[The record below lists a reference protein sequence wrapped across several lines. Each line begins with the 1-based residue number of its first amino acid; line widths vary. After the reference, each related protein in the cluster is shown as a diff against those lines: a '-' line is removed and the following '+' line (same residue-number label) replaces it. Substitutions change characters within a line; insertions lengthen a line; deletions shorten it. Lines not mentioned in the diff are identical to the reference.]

1 MAKIA
6 STINIEEMFWNEIK
20 LYMLQNNITNRNT
33 AIEYMLLERRTLLSE
48 PNDKTTTKPKTVVN
62 EVVKEKEEND
72 FIMDAIDNN
81 FDNMFKRKSTW
92 FHSRCFFYFLILT
105 KMVIKKY
112 ILFPC
117 IIFAFLGIF
126 FFSAHIIY

>member
-20 LYMLQNNITNRNT
+20 SYMLQNNITNRNT

-48 PNDKTTTKPKTVVN
+48 PNNKTTAKPKTVVN
-62 EVVKEKEEND
+62 EAVKEKEEND

-81 FDNMFKRKSTW
+81 FDNMF
-92 FHSRCFFYFLILT
+92 
-105 KMVIKKY
+105 
-112 ILFPC
+112 
-117 IIFAFLGIF
+117 
-126 FFSAHIIY
+126 

>member
-20 LYMLQNNITNRNT
+20 SYMLQNNITNRNT
-33 AIEYMLLERRTLLSE
+33 AIEYMLLERRTLLSK
-48 PNDKTTTKPKTVVN
+48 PNNKTTTKPKTVVN

-81 FDNMFKRKSTW
+81 FDNMF
-92 FHSRCFFYFLILT
+92 
-105 KMVIKKY
+105 
-112 ILFPC
+112 
-117 IIFAFLGIF
+117 
-126 FFSAHIIY
+126 

>member
-33 AIEYMLLERRTLLSE
+33 ATEYMLLERRTLLSE
-48 PNDKTTTKPKTVVN
+48 PNNKITTFN

-81 FDNMFKRKSTW
+81 FDNMF
-92 FHSRCFFYFLILT
+92 
-105 KMVIKKY
+105 
-112 ILFPC
+112 
-117 IIFAFLGIF
+117 
-126 FFSAHIIY
+126 

>member
-33 AIEYMLLERRTLLSE
+33 AIEYMLLERLTLLSE
-48 PNDKTTTKPKTVVN
+48 PNNKITTVN

-81 FDNMFKRKSTW
+81 FDNMF
-92 FHSRCFFYFLILT
+92 
-105 KMVIKKY
+105 
-112 ILFPC
+112 
-117 IIFAFLGIF
+117 
-126 FFSAHIIY
+126 

>member
-20 LYMLQNNITNRNT
+20 SYMLQNNITNRNT

-48 PNDKTTTKPKTVVN
+48 LNNKTTTKPKTVVN

-81 FDNMFKRKSTW
+81 FDNMF
-92 FHSRCFFYFLILT
+92 
-105 KMVIKKY
+105 
-112 ILFPC
+112 
-117 IIFAFLGIF
+117 
-126 FFSAHIIY
+126 

>member
-20 LYMLQNNITNRNT
+20 SYMLQNNITNRNT

-48 PNDKTTTKPKTVVN
+48 PNNKITTNPKTVVN

-72 FIMDAIDNN
+72 FLANAIDSS
-81 FDNMFKRKSTW
+81 FDNMF
-92 FHSRCFFYFLILT
+92 
-105 KMVIKKY
+105 
-112 ILFPC
+112 
-117 IIFAFLGIF
+117 
-126 FFSAHIIY
+126 

>member
-48 PNDKTTTKPKTVVN
+48 PNNKITTVN

-81 FDNMFKRKSTW
+81 FDNMF
-92 FHSRCFFYFLILT
+92 
-105 KMVIKKY
+105 
-112 ILFPC
+112 
-117 IIFAFLGIF
+117 
-126 FFSAHIIY
+126 

>member
-48 PNDKTTTKPKTVVN
+48 PNNKITTNPKTVVN

-81 FDNMFKRKSTW
+81 FDNMF
-92 FHSRCFFYFLILT
+92 
-105 KMVIKKY
+105 
-112 ILFPC
+112 
-117 IIFAFLGIF
+117 
-126 FFSAHIIY
+126 

>member
-20 LYMLQNNITNRNT
+20 SYMLQNNITNRNT

-48 PNDKTTTKPKTVVN
+48 PNNKTTTKPKTVVN
-62 EVVKEKEEND
+62 ELVKEKEEND

-81 FDNMFKRKSTW
+81 FDNMF
-92 FHSRCFFYFLILT
+92 
-105 KMVIKKY
+105 
-112 ILFPC
+112 
-117 IIFAFLGIF
+117 
-126 FFSAHIIY
+126 

>member
-48 PNDKTTTKPKTVVN
+48 PNNKTTTKPKTVVN

-81 FDNMFKRKSTW
+81 FDNMF
-92 FHSRCFFYFLILT
+92 
-105 KMVIKKY
+105 
-112 ILFPC
+112 
-117 IIFAFLGIF
+117 
-126 FFSAHIIY
+126 

>member
-20 LYMLQNNITNRNT
+20 SYMLQNNITNRNT

-48 PNDKTTTKPKTVVN
+48 PNNKITTKPN

-81 FDNMFKRKSTW
+81 FDNMF
-92 FHSRCFFYFLILT
+92 
-105 KMVIKKY
+105 
-112 ILFPC
+112 
-117 IIFAFLGIF
+117 
-126 FFSAHIIY
+126 

>member
-48 PNDKTTTKPKTVVN
+48 PNNKITTVN

-72 FIMDAIDNN
+72 FIMDAIDTN
-81 FDNMFKRKSTW
+81 FDNMF
-92 FHSRCFFYFLILT
+92 
-105 KMVIKKY
+105 
-112 ILFPC
+112 
-117 IIFAFLGIF
+117 
-126 FFSAHIIY
+126 

>member
-20 LYMLQNNITNRNT
+20 SYMLQNNITNRNT

-48 PNDKTTTKPKTVVN
+48 PNNKITTKPKKVVN

-72 FIMDAIDNN
+72 FIIDAIDNN
-81 FDNMFKRKSTW
+81 FDNMF
-92 FHSRCFFYFLILT
+92 
-105 KMVIKKY
+105 
-112 ILFPC
+112 
-117 IIFAFLGIF
+117 
-126 FFSAHIIY
+126 

>member
-48 PNDKTTTKPKTVVN
+48 PNNKITTKPKKVVN

-81 FDNMFKRKSTW
+81 FDNMF
-92 FHSRCFFYFLILT
+92 
-105 KMVIKKY
+105 
-112 ILFPC
+112 
-117 IIFAFLGIF
+117 
-126 FFSAHIIY
+126 

>member
-48 PNDKTTTKPKTVVN
+48 PNNKTTTKPKTVVN

-72 FIMDAIDNN
+72 FIMDAIDTN
-81 FDNMFKRKSTW
+81 FDNMF
-92 FHSRCFFYFLILT
+92 
-105 KMVIKKY
+105 
-112 ILFPC
+112 
-117 IIFAFLGIF
+117 
-126 FFSAHIIY
+126 

>member
-20 LYMLQNNITNRNT
+20 SYMLQNNITNRNT

-48 PNDKTTTKPKTVVN
+48 PNNKITTNPKTVVN

-81 FDNMFKRKSTW
+81 FDNMF
-92 FHSRCFFYFLILT
+92 
-105 KMVIKKY
+105 
-112 ILFPC
+112 
-117 IIFAFLGIF
+117 
-126 FFSAHIIY
+126 

>member
-48 PNDKTTTKPKTVVN
+48 PNNKTTTEPKTVVN

-81 FDNMFKRKSTW
+81 FDNMF
-92 FHSRCFFYFLILT
+92 
-105 KMVIKKY
+105 
-112 ILFPC
+112 
-117 IIFAFLGIF
+117 
-126 FFSAHIIY
+126 

>member
-20 LYMLQNNITNRNT
+20 SYMLKNNITNRNT

-48 PNDKTTTKPKTVVN
+48 PNNKTTTKPKTVVN

-72 FIMDAIDNN
+72 FIMDAIDTN
-81 FDNMFKRKSTW
+81 FDNMF
-92 FHSRCFFYFLILT
+92 
-105 KMVIKKY
+105 
-112 ILFPC
+112 
-117 IIFAFLGIF
+117 
-126 FFSAHIIY
+126 

>member
-20 LYMLQNNITNRNT
+20 SYMLQNNITNRNT

-48 PNDKTTTKPKTVVN
+48 PNNKITTKPKTAVN

-81 FDNMFKRKSTW
+81 FDNMF
-92 FHSRCFFYFLILT
+92 
-105 KMVIKKY
+105 
-112 ILFPC
+112 
-117 IIFAFLGIF
+117 
-126 FFSAHIIY
+126 

>member
-20 LYMLQNNITNRNT
+20 SYMLQNNITNRNT

-48 PNDKTTTKPKTVVN
+48 PNNKITTKPKKVVN

-81 FDNMFKRKSTW
+81 FDNMF
-92 FHSRCFFYFLILT
+92 
-105 KMVIKKY
+105 
-112 ILFPC
+112 
-117 IIFAFLGIF
+117 
-126 FFSAHIIY
+126 

>member
-20 LYMLQNNITNRNT
+20 SYMLQNNITNRNT

-81 FDNMFKRKSTW
+81 FDNMF
-92 FHSRCFFYFLILT
+92 
-105 KMVIKKY
+105 
-112 ILFPC
+112 
-117 IIFAFLGIF
+117 
-126 FFSAHIIY
+126 

>member
-20 LYMLQNNITNRNT
+20 SYMLQNNITNRNT

-48 PNDKTTTKPKTVVN
+48 PNNKITNKPKTVVN

-81 FDNMFKRKSTW
+81 FDNMF
-92 FHSRCFFYFLILT
+92 
-105 KMVIKKY
+105 
-112 ILFPC
+112 
-117 IIFAFLGIF
+117 
-126 FFSAHIIY
+126 

>member
-20 LYMLQNNITNRNT
+20 SYMLQNNITNRNT

-48 PNDKTTTKPKTVVN
+48 PNNKTTTKPKTVVN

-81 FDNMFKRKSTW
+81 FDNMF
-92 FHSRCFFYFLILT
+92 
-105 KMVIKKY
+105 
-112 ILFPC
+112 
-117 IIFAFLGIF
+117 
-126 FFSAHIIY
+126 

>member
-20 LYMLQNNITNRNT
+20 SYMLQNKITNRNT

-48 PNDKTTTKPKTVVN
+48 PNNKTTTKPKTVVN

-72 FIMDAIDNN
+72 FIMDAIDKN
-81 FDNMFKRKSTW
+81 FDNMF
-92 FHSRCFFYFLILT
+92 
-105 KMVIKKY
+105 
-112 ILFPC
+112 
-117 IIFAFLGIF
+117 
-126 FFSAHIIY
+126 

>member
-20 LYMLQNNITNRNT
+20 SYMLQNNITNRNT

-48 PNDKTTTKPKTVVN
+48 PNNKITTVN

-72 FIMDAIDNN
+72 FIMDAIDTN
-81 FDNMFKRKSTW
+81 FDNMF
-92 FHSRCFFYFLILT
+92 
-105 KMVIKKY
+105 
-112 ILFPC
+112 
-117 IIFAFLGIF
+117 
-126 FFSAHIIY
+126 

>member
-20 LYMLQNNITNRNT
+20 SYMLQNNITNRNT

-48 PNDKTTTKPKTVVN
+48 PNNKITTNPKTVVN

-72 FIMDAIDNN
+72 FIMDAIDTN
-81 FDNMFKRKSTW
+81 FDNMF
-92 FHSRCFFYFLILT
+92 
-105 KMVIKKY
+105 
-112 ILFPC
+112 
-117 IIFAFLGIF
+117 
-126 FFSAHIIY
+126 

>member
-20 LYMLQNNITNRNT
+20 SYMLQNNITNRNT

-48 PNDKTTTKPKTVVN
+48 PNNKITTVN

-81 FDNMFKRKSTW
+81 FDNMF
-92 FHSRCFFYFLILT
+92 
-105 KMVIKKY
+105 
-112 ILFPC
+112 
-117 IIFAFLGIF
+117 
-126 FFSAHIIY
+126 

>member
-20 LYMLQNNITNRNT
+20 LYMLQNNITNRTT

-48 PNDKTTTKPKTVVN
+48 PNNKITTVN

-81 FDNMFKRKSTW
+81 FDNMF
-92 FHSRCFFYFLILT
+92 
-105 KMVIKKY
+105 
-112 ILFPC
+112 
-117 IIFAFLGIF
+117 
-126 FFSAHIIY
+126 